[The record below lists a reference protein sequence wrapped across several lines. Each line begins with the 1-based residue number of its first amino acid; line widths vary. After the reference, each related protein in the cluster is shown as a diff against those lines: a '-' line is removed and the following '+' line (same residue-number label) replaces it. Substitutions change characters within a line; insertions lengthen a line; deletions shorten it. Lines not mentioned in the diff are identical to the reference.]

1 MSRLMQMVLL
11 ESVDSWSQFPPQYD
25 IGAAQLGPNCQ
36 VSTCNAPRCHDV
48 EHLQD
53 SPGIHGGGES
63 SIPSRTCG
71 LTLQRRGPLRV
82 MDPGLWP
89 IPYLSDLVCIFA
101 LTTGPALPANQTLG
115 CGTKLIAEKRK
126 ATPRTSL
133 AASFSEPHPT
143 FSTLDTRDHTE
154 LCVVARKSPV

>member
-1 MSRLMQMVLL
+1 MNAVRLYIDWDVTDQRIIPQTRSYGDSMSRLMQMVLL

-89 IPYLSDLVCIFA
+89 IPYLSD
-101 LTTGPALPANQTLG
+101 
-115 CGTKLIAEKRK
+115 
-126 ATPRTSL
+126 
-133 AASFSEPHPT
+133 
-143 FSTLDTRDHTE
+143 
-154 LCVVARKSPV
+154 

>member
-53 SPGIHGGGES
+53 PWWGRVFNSFPDTRFDASAPRAPPSHGPRPVAHS
-63 SIPSRTCG
+63 LPKRLG
-71 LTLQRRGPLRV
+71 LHFRSHYGSCLACKSDAGLR
-82 MDPGLWP
+82 DQA
-89 IPYLSDLVCIFA
+89 DCR
-101 LTTGPALPANQTLG
+101 
-115 CGTKLIAEKRK
+115 EEK